1 MVGARTDGKK
11 EAKGG
16 NEKTNDLIVASNQ
29 PNYDTSSDEEMEI
42 ESELDSD
49 EISDVEDEYE

>member
-1 MVGARTDGKK
+1 MRI
-11 EAKGG
+11 E
-16 NEKTNDLIVASNQ
+16 LIVRNAGNQ

-42 ESELDSD
+42 ESALDSD